1 MKTMSSLFLAF
12 CLSASS
18 GAGFAQQD
26 PLAPVSAP
34 HISTFSIVA
43 QDPETGDYGVAVQSR
58 YFAVG
63 AVVPHAAA
71 ETGAIATQALGNLLY
86 GPQGLALLAE
96 GKAAD
101 EVIEQLVKTDPLRT
115 ERQVGVVDQQGRAAS
130 YTGKD
135 CLPWA
140 GGRTGDHYAV
150 QGNLLAGPQVVN
162 AMATAFEAAPGDFA
176 TRLVYSLAA
185 GQAAGGDARGRQSA
199 ALLVVRKEGGYLGL
213 TDRYIDL
220 HVEDHPT
227 PIRELARLLEIR
239 QSQLAH
245 TRARELLKR
254 AEDAE
259 EDQRADLYKEANVQV
274 EHALELYPEDDYG
287 WWMLARIRLL
297 QGEQDAAA
305 EAAQRALIENPTW
318 RRLPE
323 STRASLGVAPALVT
337 ELLEIDTFRRVWE
350 SLAPETSA
358 VAQ

>member
-1 MKTMSSLFLAF
+1 MRTLPSFLLLFLSVFSAAGSAESN
-12 CLSASS
+12 LSANW
-18 GAGFAQQD
+18 
-26 PLAPVSAP
+26 SAP

-130 YTGKD
+130 YTGKE

-140 GGRTGDHYAV
+140 GGRTGDNYAV

-176 TRLVYSLAA
+176 TRLVYALAA

-227 PIRELARLLEIR
+227 PIRELTRLLEIR
-239 QSQLAH
+239 QSQFAH
-245 TRARELLKR
+245 TRAKELLKR

-259 EDQRADLYKEANVQV
+259 EDQRADLYKEANAEV

-287 WWMLARIRLL
+287 WWMLARILLL
-297 QGEQDAAA
+297 QGERDAAA

-323 STRASLGVAPALVT
+323 STRASLGVAPELIT
-337 ELLEIDTFRRVWE
+337 ELLGIDTFRRVWE
-350 SLAPETSA
+350 SLAPESSA
-358 VAQ
+358 MTQ